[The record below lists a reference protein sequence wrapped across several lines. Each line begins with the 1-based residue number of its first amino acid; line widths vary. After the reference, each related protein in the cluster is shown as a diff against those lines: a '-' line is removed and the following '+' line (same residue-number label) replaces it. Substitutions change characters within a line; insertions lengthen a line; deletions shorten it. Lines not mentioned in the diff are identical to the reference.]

1 MKTSSSSA
9 AAHAPATHAAHT
21 HAATRVHAAA
31 AAHTHAAA
39 PVARTDQFW
48 TSLDG
53 QILTVRPG
61 ASERTASLTIAF
73 WPRNPAEFD
82 FMKAHLADLHFTE
95 RSTLARIGLEIMRAT
110 PLAIDGNRIVF
121 DATTFL
127 FDHSFPNAP
136 YWKKLLR
143 SGTPIGRLF
152 HAPETAKLTSTQI
165 WDALAANT
173 LKLPNTISID
183 RNGSVFL
190 TPHPVCYTLNPRLQ
204 RPDFELLVSG
214 DAGRSYLDKVQ
225 VRHETPILTIP
236 PRSGVL
242 TSCSM
247 YLKEHYVFLNRGEGN
262 FGIHTSAVLLDPIKT
277 FGTNIML
284 EIYNP
289 GDQPV
294 VNPVVSVEVFRA
306 PKPADTETRNLAKKR
321 TRLLATATDLYTAL
335 DKTPPKDDA
344 TTAPPRPRTRVT
356 FNNQDAT
363 QDNPSA
369 FFNAAKAGVF
379 SSQFSVFSN
388 GKSTGAA
395 APLRGKAGWPG
406 TENRKLKTEN
416 LSGGAAAAHRTL
428 VQALDNAPADADTL
442 LIDTFP
448 NLPEHIELL
457 ARLPDLKLRRI
468 IFRRPSRTHG
478 FFLSYNAH
486 GRLENYHDIG
496 IDVYWYNSQLN
507 DLYLHTYKKDHGF
520 FIREEHAR
528 KFQETTILAMYGSAV
543 GLDQADTDRI
553 SALIDKLTGFIG
565 PNVGVLT
572 GGGGGV
578 MRLATDEARAKG
590 ALTGACFLEL
600 EAQPPE
606 IGVDFFNTFQE
617 TSRHYR
623 QKWFEV
629 ADFCIFNVGGVGTL
643 EEIGIELCNLKLG
656 IRPRIPYIFYNAKFW
671 TQLESQIQEMITDK
685 RAPAWMQDYILF
697 TNDPDEVVNFYK
709 KTLRVL

>member
-1 MKTSSSSA
+1 MA
-9 AAHAPATHAAHT
+9 MNN
-21 HAATRVHAAA
+21 
-31 AAHTHAAA
+31 
-39 PVARTDQFW
+39 DQFW

-53 QILTVRPG
+53 QVLTVRPNL
-61 ASERTASLTIAF
+61 SEHTVSLTIAF

-82 FMKAHLADLHFTE
+82 FMKEHLDDLHFTE

-110 PLAIDGNRIVF
+110 PLTVDGNRLVF
-121 DATTFL
+121 DAETFL

-136 YWKKLLR
+136 YWKKLFR
-143 SGTPIGRLF
+143 SGMPIGRLF
-152 HAPETAKLTSTQI
+152 YAPESQKLSSTEI
-165 WDALAANT
+165 WDAISNNA

-190 TPHPVCYTLNPRLQ
+190 TSHPVRYTLNPKLQ
-204 RPDFELLVSG
+204 RADFEALVSG
-214 DAGRSYLDKVQ
+214 NAGRAYLDKVQ
-225 VRHETPILTIP
+225 VRNETPILTVE
-236 PRSGVL
+236 PRSGIL

-247 YLKEHYVFLNRGEGN
+247 YLKEHYVLLNRGVGN

-306 PKPADTETRNLAKKR
+306 PTPADTDVKNLAKKR
-321 TRLLATATDLYTAL
+321 ARLLSTATDIYGAL
-335 DKTPPKDDA
+335 DETPPKDNGSVE
-344 TTAPPRPRTRVT
+344 PPKPRTRVT
-356 FNNQDAT
+356 FKGQNAT
-363 QDNPSA
+363 QDNTSVFINA
-369 FFNAAKAGVF
+369 GQFTDAATLRDKINAA
-379 SSQFSVFSN
+379 
-388 GKSTGAA
+388 GAC
-395 APLRGKAGWPG
+395 GY
-406 TENRKLKTEN
+406 
-416 LSGGAAAAHRTL
+416 RTL
-428 VQALDNAPADADTL
+428 IQALDAAPEDADTL
-442 LIDTFP
+442 LVDTFP

-457 ARLPDLKLRRI
+457 ARLPNLKLRRI
-468 IFRRPSRTHG
+468 IFRKPSRTHG

-496 IDVYWYNSQLN
+496 IDVYWHNAQLN
-507 DLYLHTYKKDHGF
+507 DLYLHTYKKNHGF
-520 FIREEHAR
+520 FIREELGR
-528 KFQETTILAMYGSAV
+528 KFQESTILAMYGSAV
-543 GLDQADTDRI
+543 GLDQTDTDRI
-553 SALIDKLTGFIG
+553 SSLMDKLTGFIG
-565 PNVGVLT
+565 TNVGVLT

-578 MRLATDEARAKG
+578 MRLATEQARMKG

-643 EEIGIELCNLKLG
+643 EEIGIEMCNLKLG
-656 IRPRIPYIFYNAKFW
+656 IRPRIPYIFYNAQFW
-671 TQLESQIQEMITDK
+671 TSLRDQVEEMVSSK
-685 RAPAWMQDYILF
+685 RAPAWMLDYILF
-697 TNDPDEVVNFYK
+697 SNDPDEVVDFYK

>member
-1 MKTSSSSA
+1 MA
-9 AAHAPATHAAHT
+9 MNN
-21 HAATRVHAAA
+21 
-31 AAHTHAAA
+31 
-39 PVARTDQFW
+39 DQFW

-53 QILTVRPG
+53 QVLTVRPNL
-61 ASERTASLTIAF
+61 SEHTVSLTIAF

-82 FMKAHLADLHFTE
+82 FMKEHLDDLHFTE

-110 PLAIDGNRIVF
+110 PLTVDGNRLVF
-121 DATTFL
+121 DAETFL

-136 YWKKLLR
+136 YWKKLFR
-143 SGTPIGRLF
+143 SGMPIGRLF
-152 HAPETAKLTSTQI
+152 YAPESQKLSSTEI
-165 WDALAANT
+165 WDAISANAI
-173 LKLPNTISID
+173 KLPNTISID

-190 TPHPVCYTLNPRLQ
+190 TSHPVRYTLNPRLQ
-204 RPDFELLVSG
+204 RADFEALVSG
-214 DAGRSYLDKVQ
+214 NAGRAYLDKVQ
-225 VRHETPILTIP
+225 VRHETPILTVE
-236 PRSGVL
+236 PRSGIL

-247 YLKEHYVFLNRGEGN
+247 YLKEHYVLLNRGVGN

-306 PKPADTETRNLAKKR
+306 PTPADTDTKTLAKKR
-321 TRLLATATDLYTAL
+321 ARLLSTATDIYGAL
-335 DKTPPKDDA
+335 DETPPKDNGSVE
-344 TTAPPRPRTRVT
+344 PPKPRTRVT
-356 FNNQDAT
+356 FKGQNAT
-363 QDNPSA
+363 QDNTSVFINA
-369 FFNAAKAGVF
+369 GQFTDAATLRDKINAA
-379 SSQFSVFSN
+379 
-388 GKSTGAA
+388 GAC
-395 APLRGKAGWPG
+395 GY
-406 TENRKLKTEN
+406 
-416 LSGGAAAAHRTL
+416 RTL
-428 VQALDNAPADADTL
+428 IQALDAAPEDADTL
-442 LIDTFP
+442 LVDTFP

-457 ARLPDLKLRRI
+457 ARLPNLKLRRI
-468 IFRRPSRTHG
+468 IFRKPSRTHG

-496 IDVYWYNSQLN
+496 IDVYWHNSQLN
-507 DLYLHTYKKDHGF
+507 DLYLHTYKKNHGF
-520 FIREEHAR
+520 FIREELGR
-528 KFQETTILAMYGSAV
+528 KFQESTILAMYGSAV
-543 GLDQADTDRI
+543 GLDQTDTDRI
-553 SALIDKLTGFIG
+553 SSLMDKLTGFIG
-565 PNVGVLT
+565 TNVGVLT

-578 MRLATDEARAKG
+578 MRLATEQARMKG

-643 EEIGIELCNLKLG
+643 EEIGIEMCNLKLG
-656 IRPRIPYIFYNAKFW
+656 IRPRIPYIFYNAQFW
-671 TQLESQIQEMITDK
+671 TSLRDQVEEMVSSK
-685 RAPAWMQDYILF
+685 RAPAWMLDYILF
-697 TNDPDEVVNFYK
+697 SNDPDEVVDFYK